1 MTVITV
7 FPDLAGKEFHQ
18 ESLDYDVLEF
28 LPPREAKK
36 ADLPLLKLA
45 RFGDKASKSGCYR
58 RDENILAVC
67 GAELDYDS
75 GFYGLEYAE
84 DKFRGAGIEAILYTS
99 PSHQDTDPH
108 WRALLPFEQE
118 FSGSVEQMRQ
128 YRAEA
133 VRRAE
138 KVLGFE
144 VANESRTLS
153 QAFFYGI
160 VNGAMYRTGLVN
172 GTCIDR
178 KYNLKVSPPPA
189 APGQTTTVNG
199 FVARPCA
206 DIQGMVGNVL
216 KSELLHESLRKL
228 SASFAAKG
236 MLEPDIVDTLES
248 LMMHSSAI
256 NTARGQNRLQVDIPR
271 LASSAVEKFSPRGHA
286 VLHELQIVLAAGMRI
301 KNGEPLSGQDTSR
314 LTKALERIAVQGGF
328 TNARG

>member
-7 FPDLAGKEFHQ
+7 FPDLAGREFTQ
-18 ESLDYDVLEF
+18 ATLDYDELEF
-28 LPPREAKK
+28 LPPRKEKK
-36 ADLPLLKLA
+36 VDLPLLKLA

-67 GAELDYDS
+67 GAELDYDA

-84 DKFRGAGIEAILYTS
+84 DKFREAEIHAMLYTS
-99 PSHQDTDPH
+99 PSHRDTDPH
-108 WRALLPFEQE
+108 WRALLPFSQE

-153 QAFFYGI
+153 QGFYFGI

-172 GTCIDR
+172 GICIDA

-189 APGQTTTVNG
+189 AAGQTAKTTG
-199 FVARPCA
+199 FFAKENA
-206 DIQGMVGNVL
+206 DIPGMVSNVL
-216 KSELLHESLRKL
+216 KGELLHESLRKL
-228 SASFAAKG
+228 SASYAAKG
-236 MLEPDIVDTLES
+236 MLESDIVDTLES
-248 LMMHSSAI
+248 IMANSSAI

-271 LASSAVEKFSPRGHA
+271 LVSSAVEKFSPRGHA

-301 KNGEPLSGQDTSR
+301 KNCEPLSGQDTSR
-314 LTKALERIAVQGGF
+314 LTQALERIAVQGGF
-328 TNARG
+328 THGRC